1 MKLKDI
7 KLETLRMM
15 GVTAVI
21 NDEDLTRLAADEE
34 CKDYM
39 AYMPGAINRCFSNL
53 EGRDVLPIKRAVLSP
68 FSGESYGGGVRYEL
82 PQAVPDLFKIE
93 RIAYESQRYGYTGHV
108 GYTKEGDTLLLR
120 EIGEGERY
128 IILYRPRLRRI
139 TSFTDDETEL
149 DIPENIASLVPYF
162 VKSELFRQDEP
173 DEAQEARNWYEG
185 GLADIISEAEAV
197 QTRVQSVYG
206 AEML

>member
-7 KLETLRMM
+7 KLETLRIM

-82 PQAVPDLFKIE
+82 PQAVPDLIFYNYFQKMYISTCN
-93 RIAYESQRYGYTGHV
+93 YL
-108 GYTKEGDTLLLR
+108 TLR
-120 EIGEGERY
+120 DFHPQIQ
-128 IILYRPRLRRI
+128 
-139 TSFTDDETEL
+139 
-149 DIPENIASLVPYF
+149 N
-162 VKSELFRQDEP
+162 
-173 DEAQEARNWYEG
+173 
-185 GLADIISEAEAV
+185 
-197 QTRVQSVYG
+197 
-206 AEML
+206 